1 MYKKSQTKR
10 VIATL
15 TIWIF
20 IVLTGFYLF
29 NLYINI
35 DIQEPTNTYNTVRTS
50 QTISELEKENRQISD
65 IIEEIAN
72 TVVGISKLKNNGTS
86 IFLENSAQKLGL
98 GTGIIVSEDGYI
110 LTNWHVA
117 GDKYSQC
124 YITLENG
131 EEYTGTVLWAN
142 SDIDLAI
149 LKINT
154 KGLRYA
160 KLGDSD
166 KTKIGE
172 NVYAIGNPIGHDFLR
187 TVTKGIISA
196 LNRTIKIEEDNK
208 VSYMEDLIQTD
219 AGINPGNSGGPL
231 INIEGEVIGINSIK
245 ITSAE
250 GIGFAIPINIVKP
263 IIDKFINEGKFEEA
277 SIGIFAYDKE
287 AVRYLDSNLKLN
299 SGIYVVEVISNSSAE
314 KAGIKEKDII
324 LKIDDKEI
332 NTMSELRQYVY
343 IKNPK
348 DKVRLLVQRNG
359 IQSVVDIILEK
370 R

>member
-10 VIATL
+10 VVGTL

-35 DIQEPTNTYNTVRTS
+35 DIKEEKNTYNTIRTTQDTS
-50 QTISELEKENRQISD
+50 ELKQENKQISE
-65 IIEEIAN
+65 IIEEVST

-86 IFLENSAQKLGL
+86 IFLENSAEKLGL

-124 YITLENG
+124 YITLESG
-131 EEYTGTVLWAN
+131 EEYTGNVLWAN
-142 SDIDLAI
+142 QDIDLAI

-154 KGLRYA
+154 KGLQYA
-160 KLGDSD
+160 KLGNSNQV
-166 KTKIGE
+166 KVGE

-196 LNRTIKIEEDNK
+196 VNRTIKIEEEENI
-208 VSYMEDLIQTD
+208 SYMEDLIQTD

-231 INIEGEVIGINSIK
+231 INVDGEVIGINSVK
-245 ITSAE
+245 IASAE

-263 IIDKFINEGKFEEA
+263 IIEKFINTGKFEEA

-287 AVRYLDSNLKLN
+287 AVKYLDSNLKLN
-299 SGIYVVEVISNSSAE
+299 SGIYVVEVIKNSSAE
-314 KAGIKEKDII
+314 KSGIKEKDII
-324 LKIDDKEI
+324 LKIDENEI
-332 NTMSELRQYVY
+332 NTMGQLRQYIY
-343 IKNPK
+343 MKNPK
-348 DKVRLLVQRNG
+348 DKISLLIQRNG
-359 IQSVVDIILEK
+359 IQSVVDITLEK